1 MFKGSAF
8 LTMTMTGF
16 KIKKIG
22 YNYLTTLI
30 AKLFLFD
37 FVFVLS
43 LKTHQGSMKCL
54 NKIEY
59 AATRQLVKA
68 EVTPFPPLFL
78 FCYNN

>member
-1 MFKGSAF
+1 M
-8 LTMTMTGF
+8 
-16 KIKKIG
+16 
-22 YNYLTTLI
+22 I

-78 FCYNN
+78 FCYNNWISQKIISKKLSFVSKHNSLLS